1 MEVFSKSVLQKNC
14 SISILCKGDSG
25 TRSSTG
31 SCEIFELFHRTIV
44 NGWFCT
50 TNAHRIMSKL
60 KLVVQM
66 GVIWDNTSQK
76 EQKISL
82 FYKNKCIFNKISTW
96 LLNTI
101 FFVPKI
107 ANFSQ
112 RTYTTSINSR
122 LFL

>member
-1 MEVFSKSVLQKNC
+1 MEVFPKSVLQKNC

-25 TRSSTG
+25 TSSTG
-31 SCEIFELFHRTIV
+31 SCKIFELFHRTIV

-50 TNAHRIMSKL
+50 TNAHRIMSEL

-82 FYKNKCIFNKISTW
+82 FYKNKCIFNKISPW

-101 FFVPKI
+101 FFLPKI
-107 ANFSQ
+107 ANFSK

-122 LFL
+122 FFL